1 MVTSV
6 LEGEYLG
13 GYGTRVEEG
22 ELTAVVLIAG
32 DVEIL
37 VSRELARVTAELL
50 PTCGLPAFNH
60 TVFRAS
66 DADPSEA
73 LRAARTL
80 PMMADRRIV
89 VVKDVQHAPGAF
101 LEALVDYV
109 ASPSESTSLVLTAG
123 KFGKAAKGQPDW
135 GSRLRNAVK
144 KHGTYVAFDTAGVPP
159 ARFLEECAQALGCRL
174 EGDAGPLLLAL
185 VGSDLGLAARELE
198 KVAIYAGEGVIRA
211 DHVSAACSALAEQDA
226 WAITSAIARADASAA
241 LAVLQPL
248 LEADHSSGRVRMI
261 LGQLAWQ
268 IRQVAIAADAAH
280 AGASDVQVSAL
291 LKGYGKRDIVSA
303 VRTAFRN
310 GQLRRGHAWMNLL
323 AEANRRMNC
332 HRAGDRRVL
341 EELVLDLCGA

>member
-1 MVTSV
+1 
-6 LEGEYLG
+6 
-13 GYGTRVEEG
+13 
-22 ELTAVVLIAG
+22 
-32 DVEIL
+32 
-37 VSRELARVTAELL
+37 
-50 PTCGLPAFNH
+50 
-60 TVFRAS
+60 
-66 DADPSEA
+66 
-73 LRAARTL
+73 
-80 PMMADRRIV
+80 
-89 VVKDVQHAPGAF
+89 
-101 LEALVDYV
+101 
-109 ASPSESTSLVLTAG
+109 
-123 KFGKAAKGQPDW
+123 
-135 GSRLRNAVK
+135 
-144 KHGTYVAFDTAGVPP
+144 VPP